1 MLPEIN
7 MNGECGMRNAE
18 SIQFVFIPNS
28 EFRIPK
34 RLKPPEKPA

>member
-1 MLPEIN
+1 MLPEID
-7 MNGECGMRNAE
+7 MNAE
-18 SIQFVFIPNS
+18 WGTNSIRIHS